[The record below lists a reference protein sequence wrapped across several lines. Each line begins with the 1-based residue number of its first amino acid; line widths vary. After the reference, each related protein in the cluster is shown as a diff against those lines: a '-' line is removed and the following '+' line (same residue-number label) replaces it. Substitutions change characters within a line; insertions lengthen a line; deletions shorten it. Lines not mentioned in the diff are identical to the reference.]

1 MTGHDVV
8 VFVVQLSQLALC
20 GAHFNS
26 TIIMKQGT
34 AAESTYI
41 HSLCLCYLRYTASF
55 INEKSG
61 HSFLLLLVAILLVL
75 KTSSHLRY
83 KVLCT
88 TTKVQSYKFSVRSCL
103 LRLKSCLLHLR
114 LESCLLGLSWIYQ
127 SRRDWSGWTKI

>member
-1 MTGHDVV
+1 
-8 VFVVQLSQLALC
+8 
-20 GAHFNS
+20 
-26 TIIMKQGT
+26 MKQGA

-127 SRRDWSGWTKI
+127 SRSLVRVDQNMKFWSIRTDLFDELNISLVRRWSLL

>member
-1 MTGHDVV
+1 
-8 VFVVQLSQLALC
+8 
-20 GAHFNS
+20 
-26 TIIMKQGT
+26 MKQGA

-88 TTKVQSYKFSVRSCL
+88 TTKVQSYKFSVSLVCYIYVLNLVCL
-103 LRLKSCLLHLR
+103 VCRGFISP
-114 LESCLLGLSWIYQ
+114 GV
-127 SRRDWSGWTKI
+127 WSGWTKI